1 MIVEQTGNFVAGL
14 TGDPAGLSRSGC
26 PAGLRNA
33 LRDHNEAQPTADQAD
48 VGAVRPGSGTAA
60 PSGGGKTRVCGNCKL
75 CCYIFALDGEFFE
88 ALHGPGGKPKR
99 TWCKHAKGKGCA
111 LHDQPRPKVCTS
123 FLCDWM
129 RCPEVI
135 PDAWRPD
142 RSGVLLVT
150 RWATTSQGVTI
161 PVVQVSEHYAGLI
174 DKTRI
179 TDRTSAVCIVN
190 CAHERQPRIRNVRYV
205 DGMPD
210 PVIAEVLARELCGG
224 DADKVV
230 LVPMPG

>member
-1 MIVEQTGNFVAGL
+1 MIAEQTRDYVAGL
-14 TGDPAGLSRSGC
+14 TGDAAGLSRSGC
-26 PAGLRNA
+26 PASP
-33 LRDHNEAQPTADQAD
+33 DQNEARPTADQAD
-48 VGAVRPGSGTAA
+48 VGAVRPGRVTAA
-60 PSGGGKTRVCGNCKL
+60 PGGGRTTRVCGNCKL

-111 LHDQPRPKVCTS
+111 VHDQPRPTVCTS

-129 RCPEVI
+129 LHPDVF

-150 RWATTSQGVTI
+150 HWATTSQGVTI

-190 CAHERQPRIRNVRYV
+190 CAHERQPRIRNMPYV